1 MSEGLPF
8 SKLTEG
14 SSVALAGTV
23 SRVRYR
29 SSDGQFAVFSMVS
42 ETRESWVVRSRAGSI
57 EEGERVRVSG
67 TLKRFRTG
75 ELQVEAER
83 VEVVLP
89 VERDGM
95 VAYLG
100 SGVLPGVGEAWAAK
114 IVAAFGERTFDVLDD
129 EPERL
134 LTLRGFGAKRL
145 AEVKERWQ
153 ARRSDR
159 EVMSFLQ
166 GLGLTAALAAR
177 VHKAFGSGTAHVVQQ
192 NPYLLARVV
201 HGVGFRRADQVA
213 AQVGIVGD
221 DPRRALAAV
230 YHAVLVAEDD
240 GHTAAGSEWLQQL
253 AMEVAGLSEP
263 VVARAISA
271 ALQEG
276 ELEACE
282 TTLSDGARQSG
293 YQRKEMSGLE
303 ERLAEQVVALAGRQ
317 GVWGPSRS
325 EEVAVGGGSG
335 EVRLAATQ
343 VAALL
348 GISRCGLAVL
358 TGGPGTGKTTIVR
371 TFAEQVL
378 RSGGQVALAAP
389 TGRAARRMQEATG
402 IVAKTVH
409 RLLEF
414 DPRTGK
420 FLRGRGLAIEASV
433 VVVDEASML
442 DTALAVALLEA
453 VGPESQLVLVGD
465 EEQLP
470 SVGPGDVLGALI
482 RSGAVPVSRLTQVF
496 RQSEGSRILEVAH
509 AVRGGRWE
517 AVENAASSDV
527 FFIEA
532 SDPEAVVDVVGRVV
546 TERIPKRFGLRPSR
560 DIQVLVPM
568 HGGAAGSEALNR
580 ALQARLTGGSG
591 AEGGPIRPNVGDRVI
606 QTRND
611 YDLEVFNG
619 DIGVVTEVQEGAQRI
634 RVDFEGREVGYGGET
649 LRDLELAYAISVH
662 KSQGSEFEAVVLVL
676 TNHHFRMLSRSIL
689 YTAVTRARR
698 LLVLVGQARA
708 FKMAAEDVQGRA
720 RMTLLSSRVQR
731 LRG

>member
-1 MSEGLPF
+1 
-8 SKLTEG
+8 
-14 SSVALAGTV
+14 
-23 SRVRYR
+23 
-29 SSDGQFAVFSMVS
+29 
-42 ETRESWVVRSRAGSI
+42 
-57 EEGERVRVSG
+57 
-67 TLKRFRTG
+67 
-75 ELQVEAER
+75 
-83 VEVVLP
+83 
-89 VERDGM
+89 
-95 VAYLG
+95 
-100 SGVLPGVGEAWAAK
+100 
-114 IVAAFGERTFDVLDD
+114 
-129 EPERL
+129 
-134 LTLRGFGAKRL
+134 
-145 AEVKERWQ
+145 
-153 ARRSDR
+153 
-159 EVMSFLQ
+159 
-166 GLGLTAALAAR
+166 
-177 VHKAFGSGTAHVVQQ
+177 
-192 NPYLLARVV
+192 
-201 HGVGFRRADQVA
+201 
-213 AQVGIVGD
+213 
-221 DPRRALAAV
+221 
-230 YHAVLVAEDD
+230 
-240 GHTAAGSEWLQQL
+240 
-253 AMEVAGLSEP
+253 
-263 VVARAISA
+263 
-271 ALQEG
+271 
-276 ELEACE
+276 
-282 TTLSDGARQSG
+282 
-293 YQRKEMSGLE
+293 
-303 ERLAEQVVALAGRQ
+303 
-317 GVWGPSRS
+317 
-325 EEVAVGGGSG
+325 
-335 EVRLAATQ
+335 
-343 VAALL
+343 
-348 GISRCGLAVL
+348 
-358 TGGPGTGKTTIVR
+358 
-371 TFAEQVL
+371 
-378 RSGGQVALAAP
+378 
-389 TGRAARRMQEATG
+389 MQEATG

-442 DTALAVALLEA
+442 DTALAAALLEA
-453 VGPESQLVLVGD
+453 IGPESQLVLEGD

-482 RSGAVPVSRLTQVF
+482 RSGAAPVSRLTQVF

-517 AVENAASSDV
+517 AVENGPSSDV

-532 SDPEAVVDVVGRVV
+532 SDAEAVVDVVGRVV
-546 TERIPKRFGLRPSR
+546 TERIPKRFALRPSR

-591 AEGGPIRPNVGDRVI
+591 GEGGPIRPNVGDRVI

-698 LLVLVGQARA
+698 LLVLVGQSRA

>member
-1 MSEGLPF
+1 MSHGLPS

-14 SSVALAGTV
+14 SSVNLQGAVT
-23 SRVRYR
+23 RVRYR
-29 SSDGQFAVFSMVS
+29 SPDGQFAVFSLLS
-42 ETRESWVVRSRAGSI
+42 DDREGWVVRSRAGSI

-95 VAYLG
+95 IAYLG
-100 SGVLPGVGEAWAAK
+100 SGVLPGIGEAWAAK
-114 IVAAFGERTFDVLDD
+114 IVAAFGDRTFAVLDE

-134 LTLRGFGAKRL
+134 LKLRGFGAKRL
-145 AEVKERWQ
+145 ADVKERWQ

-159 EVMSFLQ
+159 EVLSFLQ
-166 GLGLTAALAAR
+166 GLGLSAALASR
-177 VHKAFGSGTAHVVQQ
+177 VHKAFGSGTARVVQE
-192 NPYLLARVV
+192 NPYLLARSV

-213 AQVGIVGD
+213 AQVGISGD

-230 YHAVLVAEDD
+230 YHAVLVAEDE
-240 GHTAAGSEWLQQL
+240 GHTAVASAWLLQL
-253 AMEVAGLSEP
+253 AAEVADLREEV
-263 VVARAISA
+263 VVAAIA
-271 ALQEG
+271 AAVKQG
-276 ELEACE
+276 ELEACSGE
-282 TTLSDGARQSG
+282 APDGSRVEG
-293 YQRKEMSGLE
+293 YQRREMSQLE
-303 ERLAEQVVALAGRQ
+303 ERLARQVFSLARRDGK
-317 GVWGPSRS
+317 WGA
-325 EEVAVGGGSG
+325 ETAAEVVTGSG
-335 EVRLAATQ
+335 GVQLAATQ
-343 VAALL
+343 VSALL

-378 RSGGQVALAAP
+378 RAGGQVALAAP

-414 DPRTGK
+414 DPRAGK
-420 FLRGRGLAIEASV
+420 FLRGNGLPIEASV

-442 DTALAVALLEA
+442 DTALAVALFDA
-453 VGPESQLVLVGD
+453 IGPETQLILVGD

-482 RSGAVPVSRLTQVF
+482 RSGVVAVSRLTQVF
-496 RQSEGSRILEVAH
+496 RQRDGSRILDVAH
-509 AVRGGRWE
+509 AVRAGRWE
-517 AVENAASSDV
+517 TVENEPSSDV

-532 SDPEAVVDVVGRVV
+532 ADAEAAVDVVGRVV
-546 TERIPKRFGLRPSR
+546 TERIPKRFGFRPAR

-580 ALQARLTGGSG
+580 ALQARITGGSG
-591 AEGGPIRPNVGDRVI
+591 GDGGPIRPNVGDRVI

-619 DIGVVTEVQEGAQRI
+619 DIGVVTEVHEGAQRI
-634 RVDFEGREVGYGGET
+634 RVDFEGRDVGYSGEA

-708 FKMAAEDVQGRA
+708 FRMAAEDVQGRS
-720 RMTLLSSRVQR
+720 RMTLLASR
-731 LRG
+731 LRALRG

>member
-1 MSEGLPF
+1 MSQGLPF
-8 SKLTEG
+8 SNPDEG
-14 SSVALAGTV
+14 SRVTLEGTV
-23 SRVRYR
+23 SRVRFR
-29 SSDGQFAVFSMVS
+29 SPDGQFAVFSMATDARAVW
-42 ETRESWVVRSRAGSI
+42 TIRSRAGGI

-67 TLKRFRTG
+67 VVKRFRTG

-95 VAYLG
+95 VAFLG
-100 SGVLPGVGEAWAAK
+100 SGVLPGVGEAWAEK
-114 IVAAFGERTFDVLDD
+114 IVAAFGARTFEVLDE

-134 LTLRGFGAKRL
+134 LSLRGFGPKRL

-153 ARRSDR
+153 ARRADR
-159 EVMSFLQ
+159 AVMSFLQ
-166 GLGLTAALAAR
+166 GLGLTASLAMR
-177 VHKAFGSGTAHVVQQ
+177 VHKAFGSGTARVVQE
-192 NPYLLARVV
+192 NPYLLARKV

-213 AQVGIVGD
+213 AQVGIVGE

-230 YHAVLVAEDD
+230 YHAVLAAEDD
-240 GHTAAGSEWLQQL
+240 GHTAVATEWLGQI
-253 AMEVAGLSEP
+253 AMELAGLSEG
-263 VVARAISA
+263 VVAQAVAEAVR
-271 ALQEG
+271 QG
-276 ELEACE
+276 ELEACVAVAP
-282 TTLSDGARQSG
+282 DGTRVEG
-293 YQRKEMSGLE
+293 YQRREMSRLE
-303 ERLAEQVVALAGRQ
+303 ERLAAAVVALAARDGR
-317 GVWGPSRS
+317 WGPVSRD
-325 EEVAVGGGSG
+325 EVAGSAG
-335 EVRLAATQ
+335 VTLAGSQ
-343 VAALL
+343 VEALL
-348 GISRCGLAVL
+348 GISRRGLSVL

-378 RSGGQVALAAP
+378 RAGGQVALAAP

-402 IVAKTVH
+402 VVAKTVH

-414 DPRTGK
+414 DPRTGA
-420 FLRGRGLAIEASV
+420 FVRGNGQPIEASV

-453 VGPESQLVLVGD
+453 IGPETQLVLVGD

-470 SVGPGDVLGALI
+470 SVGPGDVLGEVI
-482 RSGAVPVSRLTQVF
+482 RSGAVSVARLTQVF
-496 RQSEGSRILEVAH
+496 RQQGGSRILDVAH

-517 AVENAASSDV
+517 AVENAPNSDV

-532 SDPEAVVDVVGRVV
+532 GDAESVVDVVSRVV
-546 TERIPKRFGLRPSR
+546 TERIPKRFGLRPTR

-568 HGGAAGSEALNR
+568 HGGASGSEALNR
-580 ALQARLTGGSG
+580 ALQSRLTGSS
-591 AEGGPIRPNVGDRVI
+591 AEGAPLRPFTGDRVI

-619 DIGVVTEVQEGAQRI
+619 DIGVVTAVEEAAQRL
-634 RVDFEGREVGYGGET
+634 RVDFDGREVGYGGEA

-676 TNHHFRMLSRSIL
+676 TSHHFRMLSRAIL

-698 LLVLVGQARA
+698 LLVLVGQSRA
-708 FKMAAEDVQGRA
+708 FRMAAEDVQGRA
-720 RMTLLSSRVQR
+720 RMTLLAERVRR
-731 LRG
+731 LAD

>member
-1 MSEGLPF
+1 
-8 SKLTEG
+8 
-14 SSVALAGTV
+14 
-23 SRVRYR
+23 
-29 SSDGQFAVFSMVS
+29 
-42 ETRESWVVRSRAGSI
+42 
-57 EEGERVRVSG
+57 
-67 TLKRFRTG
+67 
-75 ELQVEAER
+75 
-83 VEVVLP
+83 
-89 VERDGM
+89 
-95 VAYLG
+95 
-100 SGVLPGVGEAWAAK
+100 
-114 IVAAFGERTFDVLDD
+114 
-129 EPERL
+129 
-134 LTLRGFGAKRL
+134 
-145 AEVKERWQ
+145 
-153 ARRSDR
+153 
-159 EVMSFLQ
+159 
-166 GLGLTAALAAR
+166 
-177 VHKAFGSGTAHVVQQ
+177 
-192 NPYLLARVV
+192 
-201 HGVGFRRADQVA
+201 
-213 AQVGIVGD
+213 
-221 DPRRALAAV
+221 
-230 YHAVLVAEDD
+230 
-240 GHTAAGSEWLQQL
+240 
-253 AMEVAGLSEP
+253 
-263 VVARAISA
+263 
-271 ALQEG
+271 
-276 ELEACE
+276 
-282 TTLSDGARQSG
+282 
-293 YQRKEMSGLE
+293 
-303 ERLAEQVVALAGRQ
+303 
-317 GVWGPSRS
+317 
-325 EEVAVGGGSG
+325 
-335 EVRLAATQ
+335 VRLAATQ

-348 GISRCGLAVL
+348 GISRSGLAVL

-378 RSGGQVALAAP
+378 RAGGQVALAAP

-433 VVVDEASML
+433 IVVDEASML

-482 RSGAVPVSRLTQVF
+482 RSGAAPVSRLTQVF

-509 AVRGGRWE
+509 AVRAGRWD
-517 AVENAASSDV
+517 AVENGPSSDV

-532 SDPEAVVDVVGRVV
+532 ADAEAVVDVVGRVV

-591 AEGGPIRPNVGDRVI
+591 VEGGPIRPNVGDRVI

-698 LLVLVGQARA
+698 LLVLVGQSRA